1 MIVRRPVQWRF
12 QHSFFCSSDLWR
24 KNISFL
30 IALYCA
36 ACICSSFITYASKA
50 PHYCASDFPFE
61 GLHATIFN
69 SWTNPTLL
77 FLFADS
83 LSTFYFKLR
92 VDHFFVVL
100 LEHISL
106 LWQTPSI
113 FFSNEASCESRWT
126 SWLRDLYEDFNI
138 AFVWFDLWKK
148 KYIFSDAPSVHA
160 YAAHIS
166 SLQHFLIHT
175 IVPAT
180 LNMPACPLYSLGNH

>member
-126 SWLRDLYEDFNI
+126 SWLRDLYEDFNT
-138 AFVWFDLWKK
+138 AFVDSICGRKNISFLTRLVCMPMQL
-148 KYIFSDAPSVHA
+148 IFHHSALPIYTQWPPSYFEHA
-160 YAAHIS
+160 S
-166 SLQHFLIHT
+166 MS
-175 IVPAT
+175 IV
-180 LNMPACPLYSLGNH
+180 